1 MNGYVYNLN
10 KEIVVRAPLYSILR
24 SLRYHN
30 GDMWLKCCQKSHLF
44 SSKIFANSLMHSVF
58 LTVRHLPFS
67 ITCECCVEF
76 KVKTWQNCCQGF
88 LAKMVWKL
96 AISHFSSV
104 WEGRSVQSFW
114 TRVLPSVCS
123 LDLLFGHNL
132 VSVAVVVFL
141 HSLITHYLR
150 TLQSNLTEI
159 TNSRNE
165 AVCFIVCNLDC
176 SDIWWSYMHKIN
188 QSFKP
193 IIYKKKSNQNIV
205 I

>member
-1 MNGYVYNLN
+1 MLITLGGFWKGWLINNLNGYVYNLN

-30 GDMWLKCCQKSHLF
+30 GDMWLKCCQKSNLF

-104 WEGRSVQSFW
+104 WEGQEMYKVFEHMCFAIGLLIRSFVWPQSCCCRRCGFL
-114 TRVLPSVCS
+114 TLPNYS
-123 LDLLFGHNL
+123 LSKNF
-132 VSVAVVVFL
+132 A
-141 HSLITHYLR
+141 
-150 TLQSNLTEI
+150 E
-159 TNSRNE
+159 
-165 AVCFIVCNLDC
+165 
-176 SDIWWSYMHKIN
+176 
-188 QSFKP
+188 
-193 IIYKKKSNQNIV
+193 
-205 I
+205 

>member
-1 MNGYVYNLN
+1 MKLLS
-10 KEIVVRAPLYSILR
+10 RFP
-24 SLRYHN
+24 
-30 GDMWLKCCQKSHLF
+30 CQDG
-44 SSKIFANSLMHSVF
+44 V
-58 LTVRHLPFS
+58 
-67 ITCECCVEF
+67 
-76 KVKTWQNCCQGF
+76 KVGNFT
-88 LAKMVWKL
+88 
-96 AISHFSSV
+96 FSSV

-114 TRVLPSVCS
+114 TRVLPLVCS

-165 AVCFIVCNLDC
+165 AVCFIVCSLDC

-193 IIYKKKSNQNIV
+193 IIYKKKIKPKYCYLMGYCLKGRCLLKFMFYGKQGYCVIFVRQSTTNITV
-205 I
+205 VLVFAS

>member
-1 MNGYVYNLN
+1 MV
-10 KEIVVRAPLYSILR
+10 
-24 SLRYHN
+24 
-30 GDMWLKCCQKSHLF
+30 KCCQKSHLF

-76 KVKTWQNCCQGF
+76 KVKTWWNCCQGF
-88 LAKMVWKL
+88 LAKMVWSWQFHIL
-96 AISHFSSV
+96 V
-104 WEGRSVQSFW
+104 LYGRAKKCTKFLN
-114 TRVLPSVCS
+114 TCVLPLVCS

-132 VSVAVVVFL
+132 VAVAVVVFL

>member
-1 MNGYVYNLN
+1 MKLLS
-10 KEIVVRAPLYSILR
+10 RFP
-24 SLRYHN
+24 
-30 GDMWLKCCQKSHLF
+30 CQDG
-44 SSKIFANSLMHSVF
+44 V
-58 LTVRHLPFS
+58 
-67 ITCECCVEF
+67 
-76 KVKTWQNCCQGF
+76 KVGNFT
-88 LAKMVWKL
+88 
-96 AISHFSSV
+96 FSSV

-114 TRVLPSVCS
+114 TRVLPLVCS

-176 SDIWWSYMHKIN
+176 SDICWSYMHKIN

-193 IIYKKKSNQNIV
+193 IIYKKNQTKISLFNGILFEREMFVKVYVLWETRVLRDICAPEYHKYYSCPCFCFLTEVKSNWQS
-205 I
+205 

>member
-1 MNGYVYNLN
+1 MV
-10 KEIVVRAPLYSILR
+10 
-24 SLRYHN
+24 
-30 GDMWLKCCQKSHLF
+30 KCCQKSHLF

-67 ITCECCVEF
+67 IMCECCVEF
-76 KVKTWQNCCQGF
+76 KVKHDEIAVKVSLLRWCESWQFHILVLYGRAKKCTKF
-88 LAKMVWKL
+88 LN
-96 AISHFSSV
+96 
-104 WEGRSVQSFW
+104 
-114 TRVLPSVCS
+114 TCVLPLVCS

-132 VSVAVVVFL
+132 VAVAVVVFL

>member
-1 MNGYVYNLN
+1 MN
-10 KEIVVRAPLYSILR
+10 VVL
-24 SLRYHN
+24 
-30 GDMWLKCCQKSHLF
+30 
-44 SSKIFANSLMHSVF
+44 SSKWKHDEIAGKVSLPRWCESWQFHILVLYGRAKKCTKF
-58 LTVRHLPFS
+58 LN
-67 ITCECCVEF
+67 TC
-76 KVKTWQNCCQGF
+76 
-88 LAKMVWKL
+88 
-96 AISHFSSV
+96 
-104 WEGRSVQSFW
+104 
-114 TRVLPSVCS
+114 VLPLVCS

-132 VSVAVVVFL
+132 VAVAVVVFL

-193 IIYKKKSNQNIV
+193 IIYKKKIKPKYCYLMGYCLKGRCLLKFMFYGKQGYCV
-205 I
+205 IFVRQRVPQILQLSLFLLLNWSEV

>member
-1 MNGYVYNLN
+1 MN
-10 KEIVVRAPLYSILR
+10 VVL
-24 SLRYHN
+24 
-30 GDMWLKCCQKSHLF
+30 
-44 SSKIFANSLMHSVF
+44 SSKWKHDEIAVKVSLPRWCESWQFHILVLYGRAKKCTKF
-58 LTVRHLPFS
+58 LN
-67 ITCECCVEF
+67 TC
-76 KVKTWQNCCQGF
+76 
-88 LAKMVWKL
+88 
-96 AISHFSSV
+96 
-104 WEGRSVQSFW
+104 
-114 TRVLPSVCS
+114 VLPLVCS

-193 IIYKKKSNQNIV
+193 IIYKKKIKPKYRYLMGYCLKGRCLLKFMFYGKQGYCVIFVCQSTTNITV
-205 I
+205 VLVFAS

>member
-1 MNGYVYNLN
+1 MN
-10 KEIVVRAPLYSILR
+10 VVL
-24 SLRYHN
+24 
-30 GDMWLKCCQKSHLF
+30 
-44 SSKIFANSLMHSVF
+44 SSKWKHDEIAVKVSLPRWCESWQFHILVLYGRAKKCTKF
-58 LTVRHLPFS
+58 LN
-67 ITCECCVEF
+67 TC
-76 KVKTWQNCCQGF
+76 
-88 LAKMVWKL
+88 
-96 AISHFSSV
+96 
-104 WEGRSVQSFW
+104 
-114 TRVLPSVCS
+114 VLPLVCS

-132 VSVAVVVFL
+132 VAVAVVVFL

-193 IIYKKKSNQNIV
+193 IIYKKKIKPKYCYLMGYCLKGRCLLKFMFYGKQGYCV
-205 I
+205 IFVRQRVPQILQLSLFLLLNWSEV